1 MSNVED
7 IFGYA
12 WNKDAASLK
21 GALDSVMQSRVADA
35 IGGMYQDVA
44 ASAFGSS
51 NGEELPVEEVQ
62 EITPDENIQSA
73 PDSIEG
79 IADEN
84 V

>member
-12 WNKDAASLK
+12 WNKDAANLK
-21 GALDSVMQSRVADA
+21 SALDTVMQSRIADS

-44 ASAFGSS
+44 ASVFGSS
-51 NGEELPVEEVQ
+51 NGEEVPVEEVQ
-62 EITPDENIQSA
+62 EITPDENIQTA
-73 PDSIEG
+73 PDSTEG
-79 IADEN
+79 ITDEN